1 MISEPAGAKA
11 LRLAWWGADGCTSGG
26 QSPACLLGGGGGG
39 WLLTCA
45 LSPSS
50 SIQGSLPQ
58 PPLVDVMAAPALS
71 CCLSLLILLL
81 LLAIPQTST
90 AVNGLSISSPGRN
103 RSGGGTLEGHGCP
116 TASPTRHIF
125 TAYASNITCFY
136 NSRANVSCIWSHDEG
151 LRATTCCLH
160 SRQPQRELLF
170 PTKQWNHTCELQP
183 VRPGSWACNLVLG
196 HSPEAQKLTVVDV
209 MKLTV
214 MCSEGGKWRR
224 MMTQDI
230 KPFDYIR
237 LVPPHSLQVVRIE
250 THRCNITWTISQVS
264 HYIQNDVEFEARLR
278 YADHSWED
286 ARLLTLRQNQQ
297 WISLENLAP
306 GMEYELQVRAKPR
319 LGSHEVWSH
328 WSQPLA
334 FRTVPAETKKKIP
347 PLPWLNHIFLGVG
360 SFFGLVLLVYFL
372 GSFRCI
378 RLWLKNV
385 LKCHIPDPSEF
396 FSQLSSEHGGDF
408 QKWLS
413 SPFPSSSFS
422 RSGLDPE
429 ISPLEVLDRDAKATQ
444 LLLLQ
449 QDKGSSSSAETSGH
463 SVTSC
468 FTNQGYFFFHL
479 PDALEIEACQVYFAY
494 DPCTEE
500 LDEGGP
506 RAPEG
511 ALLPPLPTPPGDDDA
526 YCTFPPG
533 EDLLLFSPSLLSGP
547 GPPNTAQWGT
557 GAGEERL
564 ASSPQ
569 EGVPGDWTPQPLRPP
584 ALEAPDLVD
593 LQSSPE
599 HELGE
604 ARERVPGP
612 SPREGTSFPWASPPG
627 QGQVRAPTVCLT
639 LNTDAYLSLQ
649 ELQDQDPA
657 YLV

>member
-1 MISEPAGAKA
+1 
-11 LRLAWWGADGCTSGG
+11 
-26 QSPACLLGGGGGG
+26 
-39 WLLTCA
+39 
-45 LSPSS
+45 
-50 SIQGSLPQ
+50 
-58 PPLVDVMAAPALS
+58 MAAPALS
-71 CCLSLLILLL
+71 CCLSLLVLLL

>member
-1 MISEPAGAKA
+1 MQ
-11 LRLAWWGADGCTSGG
+11 L
-26 QSPACLLGGGGGG
+26 
-39 WLLTCA
+39 
-45 LSPSS
+45 
-50 SIQGSLPQ
+50 GSLPQ
-58 PPLVDVMAAPALS
+58 PPPVDVMAAPALS
-71 CCLSLLILLL
+71 CCLCLLVLLL
-81 LLAIPQTST
+81 PLAIPQASTS
-90 AVNGLSISSPGRN
+90 VNALSISSRDEDRRGGR
-103 RSGGGTLEGHGCP
+103 TLEGHGCP
-116 TASPTRHIF
+116 TASPTHRIF
-125 TAYASNITCFY
+125 MAFASNITCFY

-151 LRATTCCLH
+151 LQATTCCLH
-160 SRQPQRELLF
+160 SRQPKSSEGVPLFLQREEFF
-170 PTKQWNHTCELQP
+170 PTKQWKHTCELQQ
-183 VRPGSWACNLVLG
+183 VKPGSWACNLVLG
-196 HSPEAQKLTVVDV
+196 PSPESQKLTIVDV

-214 MCSEGGKWRR
+214 MCSEGGKWRK

-237 LVPPHSLQVVRIE
+237 LVPPHSLQVIHVE
-250 THRCNITWTISQVS
+250 THRCNITWTVSQVS
-264 HYIQNDVEFEARLR
+264 HYIQTDVQFEARTR
-278 YADHSWED
+278 SAGHSWED
-286 ARLLTLRQNQQ
+286 APLLTLRQNQQ
-297 WISLENLAP
+297 WISLDNLAP
-306 GMEYELQVRAKPR
+306 DTEYELQVRAKPQ
-319 LGSHEVWSH
+319 LGRHEVWSH

-334 FRTVPAETKKKIP
+334 FRTVPAETRQKIP
-347 PLPWLNHIFLGVG
+347 PLPWLGHLILGVG
-360 SFFGLVLLVYFL
+360 SFSGLVLLVYFL
-372 GSFRCI
+372 GNFRCI
-378 RLWLKNV
+378 RLWLKKV

-422 RSGLDPE
+422 PSGLTPE

-449 QDKGSSSSAETSGH
+449 QDKSSPSSAETSGH

-468 FTNQGYFFFHL
+468 FTNQGYFFFRL

-500 LDEGGP
+500 LDAGGP

-533 EDLLLFSPSLLSGP
+533 EDLLLFSPSLVSGP
-547 GPPNTAQWGT
+547 GPPNTAQRGT

-564 ASSPQ
+564 AASPQ
-569 EGVPGDWTPQPLRPP
+569 EAVPGDWTPQSLGPS
-584 ALEAPDLVD
+584 ALETPDLVD
-593 LQSSPE
+593 LQSPPE

-604 ARERVPGP
+604 AREKVPGP
-612 SPREGTSFPWASPPG
+612 RPREGTSFPWVSPPG
-627 QGQVRAPTVCLT
+627 QGQVRAPIACLT

>member
-1 MISEPAGAKA
+1 
-11 LRLAWWGADGCTSGG
+11 
-26 QSPACLLGGGGGG
+26 
-39 WLLTCA
+39 
-45 LSPSS
+45 
-50 SIQGSLPQ
+50 
-58 PPLVDVMAAPALS
+58 MAAPALS
-71 CCLSLLILLL
+71 CRLSLLL
-81 LLAIPQTST
+81 LLLSLAIPQAPTS
-90 AVNGLSISSPGRN
+90 VNGLSISSPGRD
-103 RSGGGTLEGHGCP
+103 RRGGRTLEGHGCL
-116 TASPTRHIF
+116 TDSPTRRIF
-125 TAYASNITCFY
+125 TAYTSNITCFY
-136 NSRANVSCIWSHDEG
+136 NSRANVSCVWSHDEG
-151 LRATTCCLH
+151 LQATTCYLH
-160 SRQPQRELLF
+160 SRQPQREVVF

-183 VRPGSWACNLVLG
+183 VKPGSWACNLVLG

-209 MKLTV
+209 LKLTV

-237 LVPPHSLQVVRIE
+237 LVPPHSLQVVHIE
-250 THRCNITWTISQVS
+250 THSCNITWTVSQVS
-264 HYIQNDVEFEARLR
+264 HYIQNDVEFEARTR
-278 YADHSWED
+278 SVGHSWED
-286 ARLLTLRQNQQ
+286 APLLTLRQNQR

-306 GMEYELQVRAKPR
+306 GMEYELQVRAKPQ

-328 WSQPLA
+328 WSQPLG
-334 FRTVPAETKKKIP
+334 FRTVPAETRKKIP
-347 PLPWLNHIFLGVG
+347 PLPWLGHIILGVG
-360 SFFGLVLLVYFL
+360 SFSGLVLLVYFL
-372 GSFRCI
+372 GNFRCI
-378 RLWLKNV
+378 RLWLKKV
-385 LKCHIPDPSEF
+385 LKCHIPDPAEF

-422 RSGLDPE
+422 RSGPAPE

-506 RAPEG
+506 RAPEV

-547 GPPNTAQWGT
+547 SPPNTAQRGT
-557 GAGEERL
+557 GTGEERL
-564 ASSPQ
+564 AASPQ
-569 EGVPGDWTPQPLRPP
+569 EEVPGDWTPQPLGPP

-593 LQSSPE
+593 LQSPPVL
-599 HELGE
+599 ELGE
-604 ARERVPGP
+604 AREKVPGP
-612 SPREGTSFPWASPPG
+612 STREGTSFPWVSPPG
-627 QGQVRAPTVCLT
+627 PGQVRAPTACLT

>member
-1 MISEPAGAKA
+1 
-11 LRLAWWGADGCTSGG
+11 
-26 QSPACLLGGGGGG
+26 
-39 WLLTCA
+39 
-45 LSPSS
+45 
-50 SIQGSLPQ
+50 
-58 PPLVDVMAAPALS
+58 MAAPALS
-71 CCLSLLILLL
+71 CRLSLLL
-81 LLAIPQTST
+81 LLF
-90 AVNGLSISSPGRN
+90 
-103 RSGGGTLEGHGCP
+103 
-116 TASPTRHIF
+116 PTRRIF
-125 TAYASNITCFY
+125 TAYTSNITCFY
-136 NSRANVSCIWSHDEG
+136 NSRANVSCVWSHDEG
-151 LRATTCCLH
+151 LQATTCYLH
-160 SRQPQRELLF
+160 KVVF

-183 VRPGSWACNLVLG
+183 VKPGSWACNLVLG
-196 HSPEAQKLTVVDV
+196 HSPEAQKLTIVDV
-209 MKLTV
+209 LKLTV

-237 LVPPHSLQVVRIE
+237 LVPPHSLQVVHIE
-250 THRCNITWTISQVS
+250 THSCNITWTVSQVS
-264 HYIQNDVEFEARLR
+264 HYIQNDVEFEARTR
-278 YADHSWED
+278 SAGHSWED
-286 ARLLTLRQNQQ
+286 APLLTLRQNQR

-306 GMEYELQVRAKPR
+306 GMEYELQVRAKPQ

-328 WSQPLA
+328 WSQPLG
-334 FRTVPAETKKKIP
+334 FRTVPAETRKKIP
-347 PLPWLNHIFLGVG
+347 PLPWLGHIILGIG
-360 SFFGLVLLVYFL
+360 SFSGLVLLVYFL
-372 GSFRCI
+372 GNFRCI
-378 RLWLKNV
+378 RLWLKKV
-385 LKCHIPDPSEF
+385 LKCHIPDPAEF

-422 RSGLDPE
+422 RSGPAPE

-444 LLLLQ
+444 LLLMQ

-506 RAPEG
+506 RAPEV

-547 GPPNTAQWGT
+547 SPPNTAQRGT
-557 GAGEERL
+557 GTGEARL
-564 ASSPQ
+564 
-569 EGVPGDWTPQPLRPP
+569 PLGPP

-593 LQSSPE
+593 LQSPPVL
-599 HELGE
+599 ELGE
-604 ARERVPGP
+604 AREKVPGP
-612 SPREGTSFPWASPPG
+612 STREGTSFPWVSPSGP
-627 QGQVRAPTVCLT
+627 GQVRAPTACLT

>member
-1 MISEPAGAKA
+1 
-11 LRLAWWGADGCTSGG
+11 
-26 QSPACLLGGGGGG
+26 
-39 WLLTCA
+39 
-45 LSPSS
+45 
-50 SIQGSLPQ
+50 
-58 PPLVDVMAAPALS
+58 MAAPALS
-71 CCLSLLILLL
+71 CRLSLLL
-81 LLAIPQTST
+81 LLF
-90 AVNGLSISSPGRN
+90 
-103 RSGGGTLEGHGCP
+103 
-116 TASPTRHIF
+116 PTRRIF
-125 TAYASNITCFY
+125 TAYTSNITCFY
-136 NSRANVSCIWSHDEG
+136 NSRANVSCVWSHDEG
-151 LRATTCCLH
+151 LQTLEILLTALRL
-160 SRQPQRELLF
+160 QELLD
-170 PTKQWNHTCELQP
+170 
-183 VRPGSWACNLVLG
+183 VL
-196 HSPEAQKLTVVDV
+196 
-209 MKLTV
+209 KLTV

-237 LVPPHSLQVVRIE
+237 LVPPHSLQVVHIE
-250 THRCNITWTISQVS
+250 THSCNITWTVSQVS
-264 HYIQNDVEFEARLR
+264 HYIQNDVEFEARTR
-278 YADHSWED
+278 SAGHSWED
-286 ARLLTLRQNQQ
+286 APLLTLRQNQR

-306 GMEYELQVRAKPR
+306 GMEYELQVRAKPQ

-328 WSQPLA
+328 WSQPLG
-334 FRTVPAETKKKIP
+334 FRTKIP
-347 PLPWLNHIFLGVG
+347 PLPWLGHIILGIG
-360 SFFGLVLLVYFL
+360 SFSGLVLLVYFL
-372 GSFRCI
+372 GNFRCI
-378 RLWLKNV
+378 RLWLKKV
-385 LKCHIPDPSEF
+385 LKCHIPDPAEF

-422 RSGLDPE
+422 RSGPAPE

-444 LLLLQ
+444 LLLMQ

-506 RAPEG
+506 RAPEV

-547 GPPNTAQWGT
+547 SPPNTAQRGT
-557 GAGEERL
+557 GTGEARL
-564 ASSPQ
+564 AASPQ
-569 EGVPGDWTPQPLRPP
+569 EEVPGDWTPQPLGPP

-593 LQSSPE
+593 LQSPPVL
-599 HELGE
+599 ELGE
-604 ARERVPGP
+604 AREKVPGP
-612 SPREGTSFPWASPPG
+612 STREGTSFPWVSPSGP
-627 QGQVRAPTVCLT
+627 GQVRAPTACLT

>member
-1 MISEPAGAKA
+1 
-11 LRLAWWGADGCTSGG
+11 
-26 QSPACLLGGGGGG
+26 
-39 WLLTCA
+39 
-45 LSPSS
+45 
-50 SIQGSLPQ
+50 
-58 PPLVDVMAAPALS
+58 MAAPALS

-196 HSPEAQKLTVVDV
+196 HSPEAQKLTIVDI

-334 FRTVPAETKKKIP
+334 FRTVPAVA
-347 PLPWLNHIFLGVG
+347 LRHMG
-360 SFFGLVLLVYFL
+360 SY
-372 GSFRCI
+372 RT
-378 RLWLKNV
+378 
-385 LKCHIPDPSEF
+385 
-396 FSQLSSEHGGDF
+396 
-408 QKWLS
+408 
-413 SPFPSSSFS
+413 
-422 RSGLDPE
+422 
-429 ISPLEVLDRDAKATQ
+429 RD
-444 LLLLQ
+444 
-449 QDKGSSSSAETSGH
+449 
-463 SVTSC
+463 
-468 FTNQGYFFFHL
+468 
-479 PDALEIEACQVYFAY
+479 
-494 DPCTEE
+494 
-500 LDEGGP
+500 
-506 RAPEG
+506 
-511 ALLPPLPTPPGDDDA
+511 
-526 YCTFPPG
+526 
-533 EDLLLFSPSLLSGP
+533 
-547 GPPNTAQWGT
+547 
-557 GAGEERL
+557 
-564 ASSPQ
+564 
-569 EGVPGDWTPQPLRPP
+569 
-584 ALEAPDLVD
+584 
-593 LQSSPE
+593 
-599 HELGE
+599 
-604 ARERVPGP
+604 
-612 SPREGTSFPWASPPG
+612 
-627 QGQVRAPTVCLT
+627 
-639 LNTDAYLSLQ
+639 
-649 ELQDQDPA
+649 
-657 YLV
+657 

>member
-1 MISEPAGAKA
+1 
-11 LRLAWWGADGCTSGG
+11 
-26 QSPACLLGGGGGG
+26 
-39 WLLTCA
+39 
-45 LSPSS
+45 
-50 SIQGSLPQ
+50 
-58 PPLVDVMAAPALS
+58 
-71 CCLSLLILLL
+71 
-81 LLAIPQTST
+81 
-90 AVNGLSISSPGRN
+90 
-103 RSGGGTLEGHGCP
+103 
-116 TASPTRHIF
+116 
-125 TAYASNITCFY
+125 
-136 NSRANVSCIWSHDEG
+136 
-151 LRATTCCLH
+151 
-160 SRQPQRELLF
+160 
-170 PTKQWNHTCELQP
+170 
-183 VRPGSWACNLVLG
+183 
-196 HSPEAQKLTVVDV
+196 
-209 MKLTV
+209 
-214 MCSEGGKWRR
+214 
-224 MMTQDI
+224 MTQAI

-237 LVPPHSLQVVRIE
+237 LVPPHSLQVVHIE
-250 THRCNITWTISQVS
+250 THRCNITWTVSQVS
-264 HYIQNDVEFEARLR
+264 HYIQNDVEFEARTR
-278 YADHSWED
+278 SEGHSWED
-286 ARLLTLRQNQQ
+286 AQLLTLRQNQQ

-378 RLWLKNV
+378 RLWLKNI

-564 ASSPQ
+564 VSSPQ
-569 EGVPGDWTPQPLRPP
+569 EGVPGDWTPQPLGPP

-593 LQSSPE
+593 LQSPPE

-604 ARERVPGP
+604 AREKVPGP

>member
-1 MISEPAGAKA
+1 
-11 LRLAWWGADGCTSGG
+11 
-26 QSPACLLGGGGGG
+26 
-39 WLLTCA
+39 
-45 LSPSS
+45 
-50 SIQGSLPQ
+50 
-58 PPLVDVMAAPALS
+58 MAAPALP

-81 LLAIPQTST
+81 PLAIPQASTS
-90 AVNGLSISSPGRN
+90 VNGLSISSPDRD
-103 RSGGGTLEGHGCP
+103 RSGGRTLEGHGCP
-116 TASPTRHIF
+116 TASPTSHIF
-125 TAYASNITCFY
+125 TAFASNITCFY

-151 LRATTCCLH
+151 LQATTCCLH
-160 SRQPQRELLF
+160 SHQPKREELF
-170 PTKQWNHTCELQP
+170 PTKQWKHTCELQP
-183 VRPGSWACNLVLG
+183 VKPGSWACNLVLG
-196 HSPEAQKLTVVDV
+196 QSPEAQKLTVVDV

-214 MCSEGGKWRR
+214 MCSEGGKWRK

-237 LVPPHSLQVVRIE
+237 LVPPHSLQVAHVE

-264 HYIQNDVEFEARLR
+264 HYIQNDVEFEARTR
-278 YADHSWED
+278 SAGHSWED
-286 ARLLTLRQNQQ
+286 TPLLTLRQNQQ
-297 WISLENLAP
+297 WIYLENLAP
-306 GMEYELQVRAKPR
+306 GMEYELQVRAKPQ
-319 LGSHEVWSH
+319 LGRHEVWSH
-328 WSQPLA
+328 WSQPLT
-334 FRTVPAETKKKIP
+334 FRTVPAETRKKIP
-347 PLPWLNHIFLGVG
+347 PLPWLGHIILGVG
-360 SFFGLVLLVYFL
+360 SFVGLVLLVYFL
-372 GSFRCI
+372 GNFRCI
-378 RLWLKNV
+378 RLWLKKV

-422 RSGLDPE
+422 PSGLTPE

-444 LLLLQ
+444 MLLLQ
-449 QDKGSSSSAETSGH
+449 QDKSSPSSAETSGH

-468 FTNQGYFFFHL
+468 FTNQGYFFFRL

-500 LDEGGP
+500 LDAGGP

-511 ALLPPLPTPPGDDDA
+511 ALLPPLPTLPGDDDA

-547 GPPNTAQWGT
+547 GPPNTAQRGT

-564 ASSPQ
+564 AASPQ
-569 EGVPGDWTPQPLRPP
+569 EGVPGDWTPQSLGPP
-584 ALEAPDLVD
+584 ALETPDLVD
-593 LQSSPE
+593 LQSHPE

-604 ARERVPGP
+604 AREKVPDP
-612 SPREGTSFPWASPPG
+612 RPREGTSFPWVSPPG
-627 QGQVRAPTVCLT
+627 QGQVWAPITCLT